1 MSTPPPDAAPS
12 PEEQPVAPSPAATP
26 PVPAAPVRRS
36 KLPWILGG
44 VGLALVIIV
53 GIAAAVIVSTV
64 LGAVKGPQAVVGE
77 YDRAYDEVD
86 CDLYFSLTTEAY
98 RESFEPT
105 CEGFESVAQN
115 FLDSYSEYKV
125 TVTDT
130 TISGDTATVETTE
143 TFKLD
148 GVPGTDEYTYH
159 LIKSGNVWLIDQLDL
174 L

>member
-1 MSTPPPDAAPS
+1 MSTPPPDAGLP
-12 PEEQPVAPSPAATP
+12 PQDQPVATP
-26 PVPAAPVRRS
+26 PVPAPPRRS

-44 VGLALVIIV
+44 VGLGLIIIV
-53 GIAAAVIVSTV
+53 GIVVAVIVSTV

-86 CDLYFSLTTEAY
+86 CDLYFSLTTEEY

-130 TISGDTATVETTE
+130 SISGDTATVQTIE

-159 LIKSGNVWLIDQLDL
+159 LIKSGNAWLINQLDL